1 MVYCFSISYST
12 SPAVCIRFIS
22 ILASI
27 WRKAQKSFQIQS
39 IYKETSF
46 KNSLSLWVMVAI
58 QSLEIVFFALRNN
71 VFLHENESIFKSY
84 VQFFLCS
91 QWNTACTC
99 FLFFFR
105 FIPKFHLFL
114 VFRSISFILNLSFHN
129 FSFLVS
135 FEPWKIDFAQVFL
148 TEFDWIFRKLRF
160 KRKLIRRVGI

>member
-58 QSLEIVFFALRNN
+58 QSLEIVFSLLWEIMYFFTKTNLSSNRMFN
-71 VFLHENESIFKSY
+71 
-84 VQFFLCS
+84 FLCAVS
-91 QWNTACTC
+91 EMLHVLVSCFSFDLFRNSFY
-99 FLFFFR
+99 FLFFVQFLSFWTFR
-105 FIPKFHLFL
+105 FIIL
-114 VFRSISFILNLSFHN
+114 VFSSRLNH
-129 FSFLVS
+129 
-135 FEPWKIDFAQVFL
+135 EK
-148 TEFDWIFRKLRF
+148 
-160 KRKLIRRVGI
+160 